1 MPAKIHSLRDHTS
14 QRRKCEPA
22 KGTQKTSRRK
32 NKSIRKGRQHKKQIE
47 GDEPKRNNSVR
58 GIEMRAE
65 KRKVTKMKV
74 GKKKSKKDHF
84 LAENDREEIKENY

>member
-1 MPAKIHSLRDHTS
+1 
-14 QRRKCEPA
+14 
-22 KGTQKTSRRK
+22 
-32 NKSIRKGRQHKKQIE
+32 
-47 GDEPKRNNSVR
+47 VR